1 MAEAEL
7 TLRFPRRIAP
17 LARGM
22 VAFLLTLFVGLA
34 SAHAVDAVSVR
45 SDSPAIDLTGILEF
59 QKSETDRIYVAAA
72 NRLNNIE
79 RLVQKVEQR
88 EANARRAAAKAL
100 YRIA

>member
-1 MAEAEL
+1 MITMRKSEIQSTITPNITREEMENEYRKAKEVFEQAL
-7 TLRFPRRIAP
+7 I
-17 LARGM
+17 
-22 VAFLLTLFVGLA
+22 
-34 SAHAVDAVSVR
+34 
-45 SDSPAIDLTGILEF
+45 